1 MGINE
6 LERAEEGLIIVVEVV
21 FVCTA
26 VLGPSSMEV
35 SVPEAMTTTDA
46 ARQTN
51 TGKMCRATSQQWLM
65 V

>member
-1 MGINE
+1 MEINE
-6 LERAEEGLIIVVEVV
+6 LEKAEEGLIIVEVV

-26 VLGPSSMEV
+26 VLVPSSLEV

-46 ARQTN
+46 ARQTD
-51 TGKMCRATSQQWLM
+51 TGKMCRATSQQLLM